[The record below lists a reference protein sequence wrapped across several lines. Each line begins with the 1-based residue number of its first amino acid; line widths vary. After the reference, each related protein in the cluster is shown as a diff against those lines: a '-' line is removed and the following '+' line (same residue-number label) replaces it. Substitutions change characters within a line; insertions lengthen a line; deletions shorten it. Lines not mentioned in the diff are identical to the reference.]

1 MLKKLYKKFLI
12 LKNSI
17 SNKFLCLFLNYVKIF
32 IYNCIILS
40 LLILYIIYRFLP
52 ENESLVILIYIIAF
66 SSSLFYIEFI
76 RIGI

>member
-1 MLKKLYKKFLI
+1 MLKTSYRRFLI

-17 SNKFLCLFLNYVKIF
+17 SNKFLCLFLNYAKVF
-32 IYNCIILS
+32 IYNFIILS